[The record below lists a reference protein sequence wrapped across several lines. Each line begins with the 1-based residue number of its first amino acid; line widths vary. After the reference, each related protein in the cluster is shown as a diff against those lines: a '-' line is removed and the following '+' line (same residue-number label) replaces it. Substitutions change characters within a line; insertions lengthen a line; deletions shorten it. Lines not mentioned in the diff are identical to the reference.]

1 MKRWWP
7 AGTRLGLGLGAGAGA
22 GAGAGGLSR
31 SAGAP
36 LADLRWQR
44 ARHAG
49 RRWAAWGVALGVVV
63 GAVVNAPAQWLADSL
78 SQGTGQRLLLADARG
93 SLWNGS
99 AALVLTGGAGSHDA
113 SVLPGRLQWR
123 LRPDWRGLRLTASQP
138 CCLQGDLQLQLHPQ
152 WGGYTLVLAGPP
164 APPRPPVTPVPPAS
178 MGAMGPVGP
187 MVPVVPIG
195 PMVPPAPSAK
205 AAAAEAEAPAGA
217 AAGTLGHWPAA
228 WLAGLG
234 TPWNTLQLGGVLQV
248 ASAGLVLQSVQGRWR
263 LDGALTLEL
272 LNASSRLSSLPQLG
286 SYRLQ
291 LHGTGAGGEAATL
304 RLDTLAGALQLSGS
318 GQWSGAKLR
327 FRGEARATE
336 AEGPALSNL
345 LNIIG
350 RRQGA
355 LSVISIG

>member
-1 MKRWWP
+1 MTRWWSD
-7 AGTRLGLGLGAGAGA
+7 GTRAGP
-22 GAGAGGLSR
+22 GGLSR
-31 SAGAP
+31 SAGTAA
-36 LADLRWQR
+36 ADQRWQR

-49 RRWAAWGVALGVVV
+49 RRWAAWGVALGAVV
-63 GAVVNAPAQWLADSL
+63 GAAINAPAQWLADSL

-138 CCLQGDLQLQLHPQ
+138 CCLQGDLRLQLHPQ

-164 APPRPPVTPVPPAS
+164 VPTA
-178 MGAMGPVGP
+178 P
-187 MVPVVPIG
+187 MVPIVPIG
-195 PMVPPAPSAK
+195 PLAQSAGAAAA
-205 AAAAEAEAPAGA
+205 AAAAEAEAPTGA
-217 AAGTLGHWPAA
+217 ATGTLGHWPAA

-248 ASAGLVLQSVQGRWR
+248 VSPGLVLQSVQGRWR

-291 LHGTGAGGEAATL
+291 LQGTGAGGEAATL

-318 GQWSGAKLR
+318 GQWSSAKLR
-327 FRGEARATE
+327 FRGEARAAE

>member
-7 AGTRLGLGLGAGAGA
+7 AAKRPRAADLSRSASGPSRSAS
-22 GAGAGGLSR
+22 GLSR
-31 SAGAP
+31 SASAAP
-36 LADLRWQR
+36 ADQDWQR

-49 RRWAAWGVALGVVV
+49 RRWAAWGVVLGGVV
-63 GAVVNAPAQWLADSL
+63 GAVANAPAQWLADSL

-99 AALVLTGGAGSHDA
+99 AALVLTGGAGSRDA

-123 LRPDWRGLRLTASQP
+123 LRPDWRGLQLTASQA
-138 CCLQGDLQLQLHPQ
+138 CCLQGDLRLQWQPH
-152 WGGYTLVLAGPP
+152 WGGYTLVLG
-164 APPRPPVTPVPPAS
+164 
-178 MGAMGPVGP
+178 
-187 MVPVVPIG
+187 
-195 PMVPPAPSAK
+195 
-205 AAAAEAEAPAGA
+205 GA
-217 AAGTLGHWPAA
+217 AARHAPAALSVTATATAKAGANASAVPTAATAWPGAAADTLGHWPAA

-234 TPWNTLQLGGVLQV
+234 TPWNTLQLGGVLQI
-248 ASAGLVLQSVQGRWR
+248 ASPGLVLQSAQGRWR

-272 LNASSRLSSLPQLG
+272 LDASSRLSSLPQLG

-291 LHGTGAGGEAATL
+291 LQGPGAGGEAATL

-318 GQWSGAKLR
+318 GQWTGAKLR
-327 FRGEARATE
+327 FRGEARAAE
-336 AEGPALSNL
+336 AQAPALSNL

>member
-1 MKRWWP
+1 MKRWS
-7 AGTRLGLGLGAGAGA
+7 ATGNRVGR
-22 GAGAGGLSR
+22 GGLSR
-31 SAGAP
+31 NAGA
-36 LADLRWQR
+36 AAEDQRWQR

-49 RRWAAWGVALGVVV
+49 RRWAAWGLALGLLV
-63 GAVVNAPAQWLADSL
+63 GGVANAPAQWLADGL
-78 SQGTGQRLLLADARG
+78 RQATDQRLLLADARG

-99 AALVLTGGAGSHDA
+99 AVLVLTGGVGSRDA

-123 LRPDWRGLRLTASQP
+123 LRPDWSGLQLSASQA
-138 CCLQGDLQLQLHPQ
+138 CCLQGTLQLQLQPQ

-164 APPRPPVTPVPPAS
+164 AP
-178 MGAMGPVGP
+178 GG
-187 MVPVVPIG
+187 
-195 PMVPPAPSAK
+195 
-205 AAAAEAEAPAGA
+205 AAARRGNAVLAGA
-217 AAGTLGHWPAA
+217 AGDNTAAGPLGHWPAG

-248 ASAGLVLQSVQGRWR
+248 ASRGLELQSVQSRWR
-263 LDGALTLEL
+263 LAGALTVEL
-272 LNASSRLSSLPQLG
+272 LDASSRLSPLPQLG

-291 LHGTGAGGEAATL
+291 LTGTGAGGEAATL

-318 GQWSGAKLR
+318 GHWTGASLR
-327 FRGEARATE
+327 FRGEARSAE
-336 AEGPALSNL
+336 AEAAALSNL

>member
-7 AGTRLGLGLGAGAGA
+7 AATRPSLGLGA

-49 RRWAAWGVALGVVV
+49 RRWAAWGVALGMVV

-152 WGGYTLVLAGPP
+152 WGGYTLVLAGPI
-164 APPRPPVTPVPPAS
+164 
-178 MGAMGPVGP
+178 
-187 MVPVVPIG
+187 VPVVPIG
-195 PMVPPAPSAK
+195 PVVPLAPSA
-205 AAAAEAEAPAGA
+205 GL

-272 LNASSRLSSLPQLG
+272 LDASSRLSSLPQLG

-291 LHGTGAGGEAATL
+291 LQGTGAGGEAATL

-327 FRGEARATE
+327 FRGEARAAE

>member
-1 MKRWWP
+1 M
-7 AGTRLGLGLGAGAGA
+7 GLGLGAGAGA
-22 GAGAGGLSR
+22 SASAGAGGLSR

-49 RRWAAWGVALGVVV
+49 RRWAAWGVALGGVV

-123 LRPDWRGLRLTASQP
+123 LRPNWRGLRLTASQP
-138 CCLQGDLQLQLHPQ
+138 CCLQGDLRLALHPQ

-164 APPRPPVTPVPPAS
+164 APPAAPAPPVTPVPPTS
-178 MGAMGPVGP
+178 MGAMGAVGAMGQLGP
-187 MVPVVPIG
+187 LGQVVP
-195 PMVPPAPSAK
+195 MAPSAG
-205 AAAAEAEAPAGA
+205 AAAAGAPTGA

-248 ASAGLVLQSVQGRWR
+248 ASPGLVLQSVQGRWR

-291 LHGTGAGGEAATL
+291 LQGVGAGGEAATL

-327 FRGEARATE
+327 FRGEARAAE

>member
-1 MKRWWP
+1 
-7 AGTRLGLGLGAGAGA
+7 
-22 GAGAGGLSR
+22 
-31 SAGAP
+31 
-36 LADLRWQR
+36 
-44 ARHAG
+44 
-49 RRWAAWGVALGVVV
+49 VALGATA
-63 GAVVNAPAQWLADSL
+63 GAVANAPAQWLADSL

-93 SLWNGS
+93 SLWDGS

-123 LRPDWRGLRLTASQP
+123 LRPGWRGLELTASQA
-138 CCLQGDLQLQLHPQ
+138 CCLQGDLQLQLQPQ
-152 WGGYTLVLAGPP
+152 WGGYTLVVERPAATGVAPSTAASPNTPITPNTPNPP
-164 APPRPPVTPVPPAS
+164 AAAIAGI
-178 MGAMGPVGP
+178 GAGTNV
-187 MVPVVPIG
+187 
-195 PMVPPAPSAK
+195 SS
-205 AAAAEAEAPAGA
+205 
-217 AAGTLGHWPAA
+217 TLGHWPAA

-248 ASAGLVLQSVQGRWR
+248 ASPGLVLQSVQGRWR
-263 LDGALTLEL
+263 LTGALTVEL
-272 LNASSRLSSLPQLG
+272 LDASSRLSPLPQLG

-291 LHGTGAGGEAATL
+291 LNGTGAGGEAATL

-318 GQWSGAKLR
+318 GQWTGAKLR
-327 FRGEARATE
+327 FRGEARAAE